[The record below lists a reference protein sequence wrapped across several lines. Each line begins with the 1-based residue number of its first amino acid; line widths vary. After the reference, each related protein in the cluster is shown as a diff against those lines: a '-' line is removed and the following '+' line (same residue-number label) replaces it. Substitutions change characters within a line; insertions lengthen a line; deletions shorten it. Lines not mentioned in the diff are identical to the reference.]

1 MAEQESLSPQLGT
14 DPIDLEMGRVD
25 MRRLTVLKGN
35 KMGAV
40 LYAAVRA
47 KNSPSWAT
55 VLDWYLNMSVGIG
68 GRGRRDIIRMEQV
81 SRGGSVNVEAEIE
94 AQKPAGWVERNL
106 TRRNW
111 KQEALE
117 EMGESEV

>member
-25 MRRLTVLKGN
+25 MRRFAVLKSN
-35 KMGAV
+35 KIGAV

-47 KNSPSWAT
+47 KNSPSWGT
-55 VLDWYLNMSVGIG
+55 ILDWYLNTSVGVG

-94 AQKPAGWVERNL
+94 AQKPAGWLERNL
-106 TRRNW
+106 TKRDW
-111 KQEALE
+111 KEEALE
-117 EMGESEV
+117 EMNETP

>member
-25 MRRLTVLKGN
+25 MRRLTVLRHN

-55 VLDWYLNMSVGIG
+55 VLDWYLNMNVGIG

-81 SRGGSVNVEAEIE
+81 SKGGSVNVEAEIE
-94 AQKPAGWVERNL
+94 AQKPTSWAQRNI
-106 TRRNW
+106 TKRDW
-111 KQEALE
+111 KQEAMNEL
-117 EMGESEV
+117 GEDV